1 MNLTPRRVRV
11 TIVAIHKQ
19 EVLRI
24 LSVSVVLI
32 RQTNAPHYSAICGL
46 TDSAIFFHIISQTAR
61 FPEKKKLLNIKHVL
75 IFSTSY
81 PKYVILKQSATYYLT
96 CT

>member
-24 LSVSVVLI
+24 LSVLVILV
-32 RQTNAPHYSAICGL
+32 RQINAPH
-46 TDSAIFFHIISQTAR
+46 
-61 FPEKKKLLNIKHVL
+61 
-75 IFSTSY
+75 
-81 PKYVILKQSATYYLT
+81 
-96 CT
+96 